1 MRPLRLLQASIFLF
15 IGFVALAMVPRAQAG
30 WNTQES
36 TAATNSS
43 FTFSYTNG
51 SSPQIYYI
59 RYSPNDGTT
68 WYEAFGAAGPT
79 LAGTVT
85 FSSPGTWLIDAN
97 TTSGSSSSPGTRLG
111 LLLTVTVTTPDT
123 PPSVTGFGFSSGT
136 YYAGQSVTLHGS
148 ATGPSGNL
156 QSAHYWIANGASG
169 APSSYGS
176 MTNAYEF
183 DPASGGSYGATTSNG
198 YTAPSAGTTMYAYFA
213 VQDSAGGTS
222 GYWSA
227 SITVSYN
234 PISFSPSPTSFTYN
248 GFPQGPGAGSSGG
261 TYTTTWDSG
270 VMPTNAGNYNV
281 KFDGNGNYSGSSG
294 WVAYTI
300 NQASN
305 GTVGIS
311 GSTSVQA
318 GGNITFTSSGGVTGN
333 YSWGGSSGASGGSN
347 SKNVTFPNVGNYTV
361 TCQDTGD
368 VNHSASNNASVTVT
382 VTAIPQSAPTLSS
395 ITNGGNV
402 EVGQTLTAVVAGTH
416 TGYSGGWSGPGC
428 GTPNLSGSTFTITPT
443 SPGTYTYLVS
453 STAGGN
459 YSASGNLSI
468 TFHVAAV
475 PTGTISAS
483 IQNIMVGMSTT
494 ITQSSTI
501 DTADG
506 DGLGYT
512 MIGTTTNVPG
522 AAGWGGYASGIGP
535 QNYIASTETSAT
547 SHSWVFTPAS
557 AGTYSFYNDVY
568 PSDTT
573 VWMCA
578 QGTNVNVCAVPT
590 GTVNGTSLNLYV
602 GQSTTITATTAF
614 DDSHGGSSGND
625 YTFIQIDGVGDFNE
639 VQGLSTSYTWTPTAP
654 GSYTIRSLAYTYDVT
669 GGSGWI
675 TVGTATIRVAAQPTS
690 TITAGSTSLV
700 FGQSTNV
707 TASYTV
713 DTADG
718 DALTGTIIGVSAA
731 VPGSTGGWNVQ
742 PYYVQDSGANPNVY
756 SYTPTVVGSVTFYAD
771 SWTNL
776 VAYWTNFGPAGGVTV
791 ATSKATPSGSY
802 TGGTRTPQS
811 GLSYTVQSADLN
823 ATFSNPNNGG
833 APFAPTSTPTYTISP
848 LSPNG
853 VSGSTVTAGST
864 VFTGGLTYIIRATY
878 PADTNFVSAPV
889 DATFT
894 INKGAQTITFGALSS
909 VTYGVS
915 PITLTATASSGLGV
929 SYGVSGPGSVSG
941 STLTVTGAG
950 SIVITA
956 SQTGNGNWGAATPVP
971 ETLTVAKASLTITAS
986 NASKSYGAA
995 NPAFSYTP
1003 SGFVN
1008 GDSSAVLSGSPSLTT
1023 TATVSSVVGTYP
1035 ITAAAGTL
1043 SAANY
1048 SFVFAAGT
1056 LTVNKTN
1063 TTVTV
1068 GYSDASAISNK
1079 FVGDAITLTGSVL
1092 SSTDGSTVTSPVFTI
1107 QSISYI
1113 SGPAYSAGATVT
1125 SGFAI
1130 GGIVTNSDGS
1140 TDVGAASGGIVVI
1153 LASYAGDA
1161 NHQASSSTTTI
1172 TPLQNASYPSN
1183 VRAIALAPS
1192 NRQAWL
1198 TSSPVT
1204 QDTFTVL
1211 RAR

>member
-294 WVAYTI
+294 WVAYTIAMAGGGTVGISGSTSVQVGGSITFTASGGAIGNYSWGGSSGASGGGSSKPVSFPSLGSYTVTCVDDTDSNHHISNTASVTVNVTPIPITFSPSPTTFTYNGAAQGPAANSSGGSYGTTWSTGSAPVNAGTGYQVKFDGNGNYSGSSGWVGFTI

-602 GQSTTITATTAF
+602 GQSTHCCPE
-614 DDSHGGSSGND
+614 HGL
-625 YTFIQIDGVGDFNE
+625 I
-639 VQGLSTSYTWTPTAP
+639 
-654 GSYTIRSLAYTYDVT
+654 
-669 GGSGWI
+669 
-675 TVGTATIRVAAQPTS
+675 
-690 TITAGSTSLV
+690 
-700 FGQSTNV
+700 
-707 TASYTV
+707 
-713 DTADG
+713 
-718 DALTGTIIGVSAA
+718 
-731 VPGSTGGWNVQ
+731 
-742 PYYVQDSGANPNVY
+742 
-756 SYTPTVVGSVTFYAD
+756 
-771 SWTNL
+771 
-776 VAYWTNFGPAGGVTV
+776 
-791 ATSKATPSGSY
+791 
-802 TGGTRTPQS
+802 
-811 GLSYTVQSADLN
+811 
-823 ATFSNPNNGG
+823 
-833 APFAPTSTPTYTISP
+833 
-848 LSPNG
+848 
-853 VSGSTVTAGST
+853 
-864 VFTGGLTYIIRATY
+864 
-878 PADTNFVSAPV
+878 
-889 DATFT
+889 
-894 INKGAQTITFGALSS
+894 
-909 VTYGVS
+909 
-915 PITLTATASSGLGV
+915 
-929 SYGVSGPGSVSG
+929 
-941 STLTVTGAG
+941 
-950 SIVITA
+950 
-956 SQTGNGNWGAATPVP
+956 
-971 ETLTVAKASLTITAS
+971 
-986 NASKSYGAA
+986 
-995 NPAFSYTP
+995 
-1003 SGFVN
+1003 
-1008 GDSSAVLSGSPSLTT
+1008 
-1023 TATVSSVVGTYP
+1023 
-1035 ITAAAGTL
+1035 
-1043 SAANY
+1043 
-1048 SFVFAAGT
+1048 
-1056 LTVNKTN
+1056 
-1063 TTVTV
+1063 
-1068 GYSDASAISNK
+1068 
-1079 FVGDAITLTGSVL
+1079 
-1092 SSTDGSTVTSPVFTI
+1092 
-1107 QSISYI
+1107 
-1113 SGPAYSAGATVT
+1113 
-1125 SGFAI
+1125 
-1130 GGIVTNSDGS
+1130 
-1140 TDVGAASGGIVVI
+1140 
-1153 LASYAGDA
+1153 
-1161 NHQASSSTTTI
+1161 
-1172 TPLQNASYPSN
+1172 
-1183 VRAIALAPS
+1183 
-1192 NRQAWL
+1192 
-1198 TSSPVT
+1198 
-1204 QDTFTVL
+1204 
-1211 RAR
+1211 

>member
-494 ITQSSTI
+494 I
-501 DTADG
+501 A
-506 DGLGYT
+506 
-512 MIGTTTNVPG
+512 V
-522 AAGWGGYASGIGP
+522 
-535 QNYIASTETSAT
+535 
-547 SHSWVFTPAS
+547 VF
-557 AGTYSFYNDVY
+557 
-568 PSDTT
+568 
-573 VWMCA
+573 
-578 QGTNVNVCAVPT
+578 
-590 GTVNGTSLNLYV
+590 
-602 GQSTTITATTAF
+602 
-614 DDSHGGSSGND
+614 
-625 YTFIQIDGVGDFNE
+625 
-639 VQGLSTSYTWTPTAP
+639 
-654 GSYTIRSLAYTYDVT
+654 
-669 GGSGWI
+669 
-675 TVGTATIRVAAQPTS
+675 
-690 TITAGSTSLV
+690 
-700 FGQSTNV
+700 STN
-707 TASYTV
+707 
-713 DTADG
+713 
-718 DALTGTIIGVSAA
+718 LNH
-731 VPGSTGGWNVQ
+731 NV
-742 PYYVQDSGANPNVY
+742 
-756 SYTPTVVGSVTFYAD
+756 
-771 SWTNL
+771 
-776 VAYWTNFGPAGGVTV
+776 
-791 ATSKATPSGSY
+791 
-802 TGGTRTPQS
+802 
-811 GLSYTVQSADLN
+811 
-823 ATFSNPNNGG
+823 
-833 APFAPTSTPTYTISP
+833 
-848 LSPNG
+848 
-853 VSGSTVTAGST
+853 
-864 VFTGGLTYIIRATY
+864 
-878 PADTNFVSAPV
+878 
-889 DATFT
+889 
-894 INKGAQTITFGALSS
+894 
-909 VTYGVS
+909 
-915 PITLTATASSGLGV
+915 
-929 SYGVSGPGSVSG
+929 
-941 STLTVTGAG
+941 
-950 SIVITA
+950 
-956 SQTGNGNWGAATPVP
+956 
-971 ETLTVAKASLTITAS
+971 
-986 NASKSYGAA
+986 
-995 NPAFSYTP
+995 
-1003 SGFVN
+1003 
-1008 GDSSAVLSGSPSLTT
+1008 
-1023 TATVSSVVGTYP
+1023 
-1035 ITAAAGTL
+1035 
-1043 SAANY
+1043 
-1048 SFVFAAGT
+1048 
-1056 LTVNKTN
+1056 
-1063 TTVTV
+1063 
-1068 GYSDASAISNK
+1068 
-1079 FVGDAITLTGSVL
+1079 
-1092 SSTDGSTVTSPVFTI
+1092 
-1107 QSISYI
+1107 
-1113 SGPAYSAGATVT
+1113 
-1125 SGFAI
+1125 
-1130 GGIVTNSDGS
+1130 
-1140 TDVGAASGGIVVI
+1140 
-1153 LASYAGDA
+1153 
-1161 NHQASSSTTTI
+1161 
-1172 TPLQNASYPSN
+1172 
-1183 VRAIALAPS
+1183 
-1192 NRQAWL
+1192 
-1198 TSSPVT
+1198 
-1204 QDTFTVL
+1204 
-1211 RAR
+1211 